1 VIPYANRRGRAFWL
15 HDERAILD
23 ERIMAK
29 GSTRVIIVALAG
41 NLAIALAKFVASWI
55 SGSTAM
61 LTEAIHSLV
70 DTGDQVLLLVGQKR
84 GARPPDARH
93 PLGHGMETYFWSFIV
108 ALMVFLLGG
117 VLSLYEGVRHI
128 LAPEP
133 VISPWISIAVL
144 VVAAVFEGTSF
155 RIAYREYRRVVRGRP
170 TRLWDFIK
178 ASKDPALFSVLLED
192 SAALIGICFA
202 AAGVIAA
209 SLFHVAWADG
219 LASIAIGL
227 LLANVAFVLANETRS
242 LIAGEAVAPI
252 VMKRL
257 EKALSR
263 IDCITSLDEVATLH
277 LGPGRILVALT
288 LAFRRDSTTD
298 MIEEAI
304 REVTEALR
312 KADERVVY
320 VYVRPSNKSAEHR
333 LRKSEALT
341 STK

>member
-1 VIPYANRRGRAFWL
+1 
-15 HDERAILD
+15 
-23 ERIMAK
+23 MAK
-29 GSTRVIIVALAG
+29 GSTLVIIVALAG

-70 DTGDQVLLLVGQKR
+70 DTGDQALLLVGQKR

-117 VLSLYEGVRHI
+117 VVSLYEGVRHI
-128 LAPEP
+128 VEPEP
-133 VISPWISIAVL
+133 VTSPWISIAVL
-144 VVAAVFEGTSF
+144 AIAAVFEGTSF

-209 SLFHVAWADG
+209 SLFHITWADG

-227 LLANVAFVLANETRS
+227 LLASVAFVLANEMRS

-252 VMKRL
+252 VMEQL
-257 EKALSR
+257 
-263 IDCITSLDEVATLH
+263 C
-277 LGPGRILVALT
+277 T
-288 LAFRRDSTTD
+288 LAKRRSARSLRHFGRRMSASSMSTFGRRT
-298 MIEEAI
+298 
-304 REVTEALR
+304 
-312 KADERVVY
+312 
-320 VYVRPSNKSAEHR
+320 R
-333 LRKSEALT
+333 LRGVGEGSPRR
-341 STK
+341 